1 MPLYHVVSPLLTFIE
16 VTNKPIFIVLSK
28 DGELKVTLFNGTDLF
43 GGEKKRK
50 GWAENLQQ

>member
-1 MPLYHVVSPLLTFIE
+1 
-16 VTNKPIFIVLSK
+16 LSK

-43 GGEKKRK
+43 GGEKKQK